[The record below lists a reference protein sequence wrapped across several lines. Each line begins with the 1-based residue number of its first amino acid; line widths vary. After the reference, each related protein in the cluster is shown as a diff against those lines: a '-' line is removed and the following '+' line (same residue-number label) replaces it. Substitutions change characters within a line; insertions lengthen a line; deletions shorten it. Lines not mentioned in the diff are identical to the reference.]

1 MVIILLKLLH
11 RNRDEN
17 EPYYIGNYG
26 EEEGENYESSV
37 KYNNNY
43 RFKDIEEYEQDEY
56 LNQKYMNRENKYGY
70 NKYNQENE
78 YVDDIRDIKSI
89 ECPLHGK
96 ISIIIH
102 KNPFDKN

>member
-1 MVIILLKLLH
+1 
-11 RNRDEN
+11 
-17 EPYYIGNYG
+17 
-26 EEEGENYESSV
+26 
-37 KYNNNY
+37 
-43 RFKDIEEYEQDEY
+43 
-56 LNQKYMNRENKYGY
+56 MNRENKYGY

-102 KNPFDKN
+102 RNPFDKN